1 MRKIQNKKAAFEM
14 TMGTIV
20 IIVLAVSM
28 LILGLVL
35 TKKIM
40 CSGIVLTDQI
50 DQAVE
55 NQVASM
61 FEGQEYGVKCM
72 GEAGN
77 EVSLGGGGRRQVI
90 CIINTDVGGVYTF
103 SNFRPL
109 EITAGTAVVDN
120 MVVSTETNPQTVQP
134 GKKTI
139 VVAVL
144 NIPQK
149 VPSSGIKLSFDVS
162 DNIGNTE
169 IHTLYIDLS
178 PSSTIGSAIC

>member
-1 MRKIQNKKAAFEM
+1 MRKINNKKAAFEM
-14 TMGTIV
+14 SIGTIV
-20 IIVLAVSM
+20 IIVLAMSM

-55 NQVASM
+55 NQVSSM

-77 EVSLGGGGRRQVI
+77 EVTLGGGGRRQVI
-90 CIINTDVGGVYTF
+90 CIVNTDVGGTYTF
-103 SNFRPL
+103 SNFNL
-109 EITAGTAVVDN
+109 EKTAGTAVTDD
-120 MVVSTETNPQTVQP
+120 MMVSTETNAQTVQP

-144 NIPQK
+144 DIPQK
-149 VPSSGIKLSFDVS
+149 VPSSGIKLSFDAS
-162 DNIGNTE
+162 DNLGNTE
-169 IHTLYIDLS
+169 THTLYIDLE
-178 PSSTIGSAIC
+178 PSSTVGSAIC